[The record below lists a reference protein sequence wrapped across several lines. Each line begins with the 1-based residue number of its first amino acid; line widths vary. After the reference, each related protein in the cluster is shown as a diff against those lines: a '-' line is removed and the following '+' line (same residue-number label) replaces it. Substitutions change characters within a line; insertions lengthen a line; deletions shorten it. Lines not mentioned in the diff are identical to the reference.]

1 MVVALSLAV
10 AAFYGAADFCG
21 GLATRRASA
30 LAVVVWSQAVGLLVL
45 LAALPFVP
53 GIFHRADLLVSLVC
67 GVCGTL
73 AVGLLYRGL
82 AIGVMGVISPI
93 TAVLCAALPVA
104 WGIGRGER
112 PPALAL
118 AGIGL
123 ALVAV
128 VLVSAATPAP
138 AEPTAP
144 PTREIPARPQR
155 RGRIP
160 PGIPEALGAG
170 VAFGIFFIALAQIHP
185 DAGLYPLLGTR
196 LLSMLLL
203 LGGAAALRLPLR
215 VERPGLPTIGLCG
228 VLDMAANVL
237 YILAAHSGALSIV
250 AVLSSLYPAA
260 TVALA
265 GLVLR
270 ERLVRTQWA
279 GVAVAL
285 AGVLCI
291 SLAR

>member
-10 AAFYGAADFCG
+10 AVFYGAADFCG

-30 LAVVVWSQAVGLLVL
+30 LAVVVWSQAAGLLVL

-53 GIFHRADLLVSLVC
+53 GVLRPSDLVVSAVC

-82 AIGVMGVISPI
+82 AIGVMGVVSPI

-112 PPALAL
+112 PAALAL
-118 AGIGL
+118 VGIAF

-138 AEPTAP
+138 AEPTG
-144 PTREIPARPQR
+144 EPAARR
-155 RGRIP
+155 GSRGRIP

-170 VAFGIFFIALAQIHP
+170 VAFGIFFIALAQVHR

-196 LLSMLLL
+196 VISMLLL
-203 LGGAAALRLPLR
+203 LGAAFALRRPLR
-215 VERPGLPTIGLCG
+215 VARPGLPTIALCG
-228 VLDMAANVL
+228 ALDMGANVL
-237 YILAAHSGALSIV
+237 YIFAAHAGALSIV

-279 GVAVAL
+279 GVGVAF

>member
-10 AAFYGAADFCG
+10 AVFYGAADFCG

-30 LAVVVWSQAVGLLVL
+30 LAVVVWSQAAGLLVL

-53 GIFHRADLLVSLVC
+53 GVFSPSDLVVSLVC

-82 AIGVMGVISPI
+82 AIGVMGVVSPI

-112 PPALAL
+112 PAALAL
-118 AGIGL
+118 VGIAF

-128 VLVSAATPAP
+128 VLVSAATPAS
-138 AEPTAP
+138 AQPTAP
-144 PTREIPARPQR
+144 LAGTAAKR

-170 VAFGIFFIALAQIHP
+170 VAFGIFFIALAQAHR

-196 LLSMLLL
+196 VISMLLL
-203 LGGAAALRLPLR
+203 LGGACALRRPLR
-215 VERPGLPTIGLCG
+215 VARPGLPTIALCG
-228 VLDMAANVL
+228 ALDMGANVL
-237 YILAAHSGALSIV
+237 YILAAHAGALSIV

-270 ERLVRTQWA
+270 ERLVRAQWA
-279 GVAVAL
+279 GVGVAF

>member
-10 AAFYGAADFCG
+10 ALCYGAADFCG
-21 GLATRRASA
+21 GLATRRAAA
-30 LAVVVWSQAVGLLVL
+30 LAVVVWSQAAGLLVL

-53 GIFHRADLLVSLVC
+53 GAFHPRDLWVSLVC

-82 AIGVMGVISPI
+82 AVGVMGVVSPI
-93 TAVLCAALPVA
+93 TAVLCAALPLA

-112 PPALAL
+112 PAALAL
-118 AGIGL
+118 LGIAF

-138 AEPTAP
+138 AQ
-144 PTREIPARPQR
+144 PAAARAS
-155 RGRIP
+155 RGRLP

-170 VAFGIFFIALAQIHP
+170 FAFGLFFIALAQVHP

-196 LLSMLLL
+196 VLSMLLL

-215 VERPGLPTIGLCG
+215 VERPGLPTIVLCG
-228 VLDMAANVL
+228 ALDMGANVL

-270 ERLVRTQWA
+270 ERLGRAQWA
-279 GVAVAL
+279 GVGVAL

>member
-10 AAFYGAADFCG
+10 AVCYGAADFCG

-30 LAVVVWSQAVGLLVL
+30 LAVVVWSQAAGLLLL
-45 LAALPFVP
+45 LAALPLVP
-53 GIFHRADLLVSLVC
+53 GAFHRADLLVSLVC

-82 AIGVMGVISPI
+82 AIGVMGVVSPI
-93 TAVLCAALPVA
+93 TAVLAAALPVA

-112 PPALAL
+112 PAALAL
-118 AGIGL
+118 LGIAF

-128 VLVSAATPAP
+128 VLVSAATPAAPQP
-138 AEPTAP
+138 AAPT
-144 PTREIPARPQR
+144 EK

-170 VAFGIFFIALAQIHP
+170 LAFGIFFIALAQVQP

-196 LLSMLLL
+196 VLSMLLL
-203 LGGAAALRLPLR
+203 LGGAGALRLSLR
-215 VERPGLPTIGLCG
+215 VARPGLPTIALCG
-228 VLDMAANVL
+228 MLDMGANVL
-237 YILAAHSGALSIV
+237 YILAAHAGPLSIV
-250 AVLSSLYPAA
+250 AVLSSLYPAV

-270 ERLVRTQWA
+270 ERLVRAQWA
-279 GVAVAL
+279 GVAVAF